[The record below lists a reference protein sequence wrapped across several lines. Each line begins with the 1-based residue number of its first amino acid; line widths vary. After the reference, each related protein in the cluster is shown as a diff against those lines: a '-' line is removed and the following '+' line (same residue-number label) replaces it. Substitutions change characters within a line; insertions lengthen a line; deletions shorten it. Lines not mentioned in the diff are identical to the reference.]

1 MVLLLPSVESTV
13 LATVNPV
20 GVRLKI
26 RLMF

>member
-20 GVRLKI
+20 GVRFKF

>member
-13 LATVNPV
+13 LAAVNPV
-20 GVRLKI
+20 GVRFKI